1 VPVEV
6 LEHTA
11 EVGLRAQAGSLEG
24 LLEELAVGLFR
35 LITDPECVQERRS
48 WEVEVHA
55 DDLTAVVVEW
65 LNELLFLHGRDGML
79 ARRCVVHQA
88 GPQGVRATVR
98 GEPFDPQR
106 HPRGIEVKSA
116 TYHQA
121 QVEASPGSWSAVVYL
136 DV

>member
-1 VPVEV
+1 MPVEV

-11 EVGLRAQAGSLEG
+11 EVGLRARGDSLEQ
-24 LLEELAVGLFR
+24 LLAELAAGLFG
-35 LITDPECVQERRS
+35 LITDPTSVQERER
-48 WEVEVHA
+48 WEVEVQA
-55 DDLTAVVVEW
+55 EDLTGLVVEW

-79 ARRCVVHQA
+79 ARRCESHEVS
-88 GPQGVRATVR
+88 PQHLRATVW
-98 GEPFDPQR
+98 GEHFDPQR

-121 QVEASPGSWSAVVYL
+121 RVESAAGQWCAVVYL

>member
-1 VPVEV
+1 MEI

-11 EVGLRAQAGSLEG
+11 EVGLRVRADSLEG
-24 LLEELAVGLFR
+24 LLAELAAGLFG
-35 LITDPECVQERRS
+35 LITDPATVQERER
-48 WEVEVHA
+48 WEVEVRA
-55 DDLTAVVVEW
+55 DDLTGLVVEW

-79 ARRCVVHQA
+79 GRRYEVRELSSHHL
-88 GPQGVRATVR
+88 RATVW
-98 GEPFDPQR
+98 GERFDPER

-121 QVEASPGSWSAVVYL
+121 RVESSTGQWSAVVYL

>member
-11 EVGLRAQAGSLEG
+11 EVGLRAQAGSLAE
-24 LLEELAVGLFR
+24 LLGELATGLFR
-35 LITDPECVQERRS
+35 LITDPESVQERRS
-48 WEVEVHA
+48 WDVEVRA

-65 LNELLFLHGRDGML
+65 LNELLFLHARDGML
-79 ARRCVVHQA
+79 ARRCVVREA
-88 GPQGVRATVR
+88 GPQGVRATVW

>member
-1 VPVEV
+1 MPVEV

-11 EVGLRAQAGSLEG
+11 EVGLRAHSDSLEG
-24 LLEELAVGLFR
+24 LFQELARGLFQ
-35 LITDPECVQERRS
+35 LITDPHTVQEREA
-48 WEVEVHA
+48 WQVEVQA
-55 DDLTAVVVEW
+55 EDLTALAVEW

-79 ARRCVVHQA
+79 ARRCAVHEV
-88 GPQGVRATVR
+88 GPGKLRATVW
-98 GEPFDPQR
+98 GERFDPDR

-121 QVEASPGSWSAVVYL
+121 RVEPGDTGWTSVVYL